1 MRKASKMTEKM
12 ELATDEVIALYH
24 ILKPVVEDGVIF
36 SSVMLE
42 IDEDKGF
49 VVSITGVS
57 A

>member
-1 MRKASKMTEKM
+1 MTEKM